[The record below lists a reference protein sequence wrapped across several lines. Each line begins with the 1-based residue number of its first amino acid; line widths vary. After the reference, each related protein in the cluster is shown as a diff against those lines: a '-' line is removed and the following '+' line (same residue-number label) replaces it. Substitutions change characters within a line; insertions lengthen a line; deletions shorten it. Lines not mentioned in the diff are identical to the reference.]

1 MLGFNG
7 DKINH
12 EKLLL
17 EMLDALVVM
26 LSFYEDLTDKHAT
39 PSFISNFDKFLEFT
53 KNYDIAF
60 VYETYNKIKKIT
72 MKKKLKF

>member
-17 EMLDALVVM
+17 ETRDALAVM
-26 LSFYEDLTDKHAT
+26 LSFYEDLTDKHAA
-39 PSFISNFDKFLEFT
+39 PSFISDFDKFIEFT

-60 VYETYNKIKKIT
+60 VYETYDKIKKI
-72 MKKKLKF
+72 KKKI